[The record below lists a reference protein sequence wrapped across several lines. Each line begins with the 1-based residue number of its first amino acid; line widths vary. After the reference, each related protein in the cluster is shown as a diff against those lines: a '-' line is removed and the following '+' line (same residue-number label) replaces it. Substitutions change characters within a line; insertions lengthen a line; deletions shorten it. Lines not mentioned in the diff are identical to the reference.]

1 MFLVFSAVRYKFV
14 LTLAVILAL
23 ANIFMVVNHQFAKHH
38 HKECDNDIIDNGKAF
53 FGDLRRLQIEINK
66 TFEIFEEIKR
76 VAGKAFD
83 KASLYKRHHRRKPRK
98 QVQSEGRSIPLV
110 PDCKQPPFLLIM
122 IHSTPANV
130 MEREAIRLSWGRP
143 ENSIN
148 KVTTETQHSPRFV
161 NKLKTNY
168 GDLLARFF
176 VRWGHP
182 CACQRREL
190 GRGVWWYS
198 PS

>member
-1 MFLVFSAVRYKFV
+1 MFLVFSAIRYKFV
-14 LTLAVILAL
+14 LTLAVLLAL
-23 ANIFMVVNHQFAKHH
+23 ANIFMVVNHQFAKHY
-38 HKECDNDIIDNGKAF
+38 HKECDNGIIDNDKAF

-66 TFEIFEEIKR
+66 TFEMFEEIKR

-83 KASLYKRHHRRKPRK
+83 KASLYKRHHRRK
-98 QVQSEGRSIPLV
+98 QVQSKGGSIPLV

-148 KVTTETQHSPRFV
+148 KCTTETQQSPRFV
-161 NKLKTNY
+161 SKLKTNY
-168 GDLLARFF
+168 GTLLARVF
-176 VRWGHP
+176 VRWRHP

-190 GRGVWWYS
+190 GRGI
-198 PS
+198 